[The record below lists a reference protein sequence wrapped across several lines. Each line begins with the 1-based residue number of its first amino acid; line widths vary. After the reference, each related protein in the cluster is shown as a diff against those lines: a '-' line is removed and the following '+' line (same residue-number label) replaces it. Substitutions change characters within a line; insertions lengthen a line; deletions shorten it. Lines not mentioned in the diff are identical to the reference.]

1 MELCLR
7 SWNISNWRYQC
18 LILGV
23 SNKICFCIYTFK
35 MWWCLGGGVTQLCKQ
50 FYMMVLGGDH
60 STMWTILYDGAWGG
74 SLTHVNN
81 FFMIPGPF
89 EALNWNFGS
98 VNKIKS
104 QAFFRQNPTLKLL
117 RIRQILQNYYIL
129 LQNNFLISQ
138 VRNILGPSKLSK
150 FVSCQNK
157 LIGDVIF
164 RSCSIFFNI
173 HFFLL
178 LGWNW

>member
-23 SNKICFCIYTFK
+23 SNKTCFYIYTFK
-35 MWWCLGGGVTQLCKQ
+35 MWWCLGGGGSLNYVNNFIWWCLGGITQLCKQ
-50 FYMMVLGGDH
+50 FYMMVLGG
-60 STMWTILYDGAWGG
+60 G

-81 FFMIPGPF
+81 FFMIPEPF

-104 QAFFRQNPTLKLL
+104 QAFFRQNPILKLL
-117 RIRQILQNYYIL
+117 RIRQILQNNYIL
-129 LQNNFLISQ
+129 L
-138 VRNILGPSKLSK
+138 
-150 FVSCQNK
+150 
-157 LIGDVIF
+157 
-164 RSCSIFFNI
+164 
-173 HFFLL
+173 
-178 LGWNW
+178 